1 MVGVGKR
8 TLPDSPD
15 YYTTAYDNLRGVD
28 YSRDITEISRVR
40 TPEGLNMISDDGG
53 NPIKR
58 RGWRKVADL
67 NCGKILEIIFHE
79 DDLSSYDKLK
89 KYVIGSTGIYAVV
102 TKNGVQ
108 SIVTMLETAIS
119 SASYFMFNGEVYAFV
134 NGGMYKLSG
143 VVATGIEDEAY
154 IPEVTISKNPDGSG
168 GVSLDS
174 VNLLTAK
181 RKFSFLGNST
191 DTEYYLYPATARGE
205 DLYKYIVKGSVKVEI
220 QTSSGWQET
229 TAYTLPDSVTVRG
242 KNMKGEAQDFVVCE
256 GKITF
261 SEAHAPLVTG
271 QDNVRITFETFDNT
285 KVTDETTDADE
296 TTLVIGQ
303 YKEERL
309 DLLATQ
315 SCMTYG
321 YSATDRVFLVGGIK
335 KNKIYYSA
343 VNKPMYYPDT
353 NYITVGHDSNG
364 ITGLHRVSEYLAAV
378 KDDSSVEGTV
388 FLISGAY
395 QNEEM
400 YFKVTA
406 TSAKTGAIAP
416 KSFATL
422 IDEPLFLSRDGVY
435 AIANYYVTT
444 EKVIRNRSYYVDKKL
459 LAEENLQNACAIT
472 YRRYYILCVN
482 EHCYILD
489 GRSKSQDRNN
499 NTDYLYEAYYWEN
512 VPAVTFYVW
521 QNELYFGTADGY
533 LCKFN
538 TDIEHRTKFCDDGTV
553 YVDVNG
559 ETLLNGGVAI
569 PCRWATPLDDDDK
582 PQYFK
587 KLNKKGSLLTI
598 LPHERTSAL
607 VTLIADGERRYP
619 LGIFY
624 ADIFSWSPIDFD
636 RFSFSSN
643 ETAQDDFF
651 NKKVKKYK
659 RLQIVVENTAIYEPF
674 GVLQIVKTYTIGNF
688 AKNRG

>member
-1 MVGVGKR
+1 MKMNVPSQP
-8 TLPDSPD
+8 TT
-15 YYTTAYDNLRGVD
+15 YYTYYENLKGVD
-28 YSRDITEISRVR
+28 YSRDITEVTRTR

-58 RGWRKVADL
+58 RGWRKIADL
-67 NCGKILEIIFHE
+67 NCGKVLEIIFHE
-79 DDLSSYDKLK
+79 DDLSSYDRLK

-102 TKNGVQ
+102 TQNGVQ
-108 SIVTMLETAIS
+108 NNVTMLEATIT
-119 SASYFMFNGEVYAFV
+119 SASYFMFNGEVYVFV
-134 NGGMYKLSG
+134 NGGMYKLAG
-143 VVATGIEDEAY
+143 ITATGISDEAY
-154 IPEVTISKNPDGSG
+154 VPEVTISKNPDGTG
-168 GVSLDS
+168 GVSLES
-174 VNLLTAK
+174 VNLLTPK

-191 DTEYYLYPATARGE
+191 DKDYYLYPASVRGE
-205 DLYKYIVKGSVKVEI
+205 DLYKYIVKSSVKVEI
-220 QTSSGWQET
+220 QTTSGWQET
-229 TAYTLPDSVTVRG
+229 TAYTLPTGTTVKG
-242 KNMKGEAQDFVVCE
+242 KDVNGTEQDFTVCE

-261 SEAHAPLVTG
+261 SEVHAPLVTG
-271 QDNVRITFETFDNT
+271 QDNVRITFEAFDNT
-285 KVTDETTDADE
+285 TASEEGQTPVVA
-296 TTLVIGQ
+296 VGQ

-309 DLLATQ
+309 DLLATK

-321 YSATDRVFLVGGIK
+321 YSASDRVFLVGGIK
-335 KNKIYYSA
+335 KNKIYYSS

-378 KDDSSVEGTV
+378 KDDSSIEGTV

-395 QNEEM
+395 QNSEM

-459 LAEENLQNACAIT
+459 LAEPNLENACAAT

-538 TDIEHRTKFCDDGTV
+538 TDIDHRSKFCDDGTA

-559 ETLLNGGVAI
+559 ETILTGGVAI
-569 PCRWATPLDDDDK
+569 PCRWATPLDDDAK

-607 VTLIADGERRYP
+607 VTLIADGERKYP

-624 ADIFSWSPIDFD
+624 ADFFSWSPIDFD
-636 RFSFSSN
+636 RFTFSSN
-643 ETAQDDFF
+643 ETAQDEFF

-674 GVLQIVKTYTIGNF
+674 GILKIVKTYTVGNF
-688 AKNRG
+688 SKNRG